1 MVHFLEGH
9 NLNGRG
15 GQCVTGIVRRACV
28 RGHGRTARLE
38 SAAAA
43 PTPEEPERTRP
54 RDVRMRVVG
63 AIDVP
68 GARREYPGRAPP
80 GRLRRGLAGLAG
92 VVPEWPE
99 WQEACSLGR

>member
-1 MVHFLEGH
+1 
-9 NLNGRG
+9 
-15 GQCVTGIVRRACV
+15 
-28 RGHGRTARLE
+28 
-38 SAAAA
+38 
-43 PTPEEPERTRP
+43 
-54 RDVRMRVVG
+54 MRVVG